1 MKQII
6 WLLLLFSLQAVTLMF
21 PKGQALVED
30 SPYKDTIREKKPKK
44 KSTTKIQADSLHL
57 KMKDII
63 KEAITDLGNPVS
75 LL

>member
-1 MKQII
+1 MY
-6 WLLLLFSLQAVTLMF
+6 

-44 KSTTKIQADSLHL
+44 KKSAAKIQADSLHL

-75 LL
+75 LHQNEIIYNWF

>member
-1 MKQII
+1 M
-6 WLLLLFSLQAVTLMF
+6 QAVTQMF

-75 LL
+75 LH